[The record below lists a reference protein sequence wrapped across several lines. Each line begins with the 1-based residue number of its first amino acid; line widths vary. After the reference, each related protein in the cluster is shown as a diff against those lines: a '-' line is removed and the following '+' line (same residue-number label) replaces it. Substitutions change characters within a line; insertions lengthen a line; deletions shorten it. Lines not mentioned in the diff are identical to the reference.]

1 MMFIISNIRPLSSM
15 KCQRFAT
22 RGLLLSIVVAWGLTQ
37 SAAYGQVEELAG
49 LDSVVSLTTLET
61 PTDDLIR
68 LATAYA
74 DALKE
79 FKQAQLSLET
89 IRGLHPNA
97 VVTNLEVQIAQLNL
111 DAAQNKMKVIRA
123 IVQKQLDAAQKK
135 LEIVRFL
142 EKRSFAPAAAAAADA
157 AGTEL
162 PSGRSYVRAQDEM
175 TVQILKMILEMR

>member
-1 MMFIISNIRPLSSM
+1 MTFAFDPTCAQSMSNPSRRS
-15 KCQRFAT
+15 A
-22 RGLLLSIVVAWGLTQ
+22 GWLLLSMVFAWVCGH

-68 LATAYA
+68 LATTYA

-89 IRGLHPNA
+89 IRGLHPNM

-111 DAAQNKMKVIRA
+111 EAAQNKMKVIRA
-123 IVQKQLDAAQKK
+123 IVQKQLEAAQKK

-142 EKRSFAPAAAAAADA
+142 EKRSLGPAAAGAAE
-157 AGTEL
+157 GEL
-162 PSGRSYVRAQDEM
+162 PVNGRSYVRVQDEM
-175 TVQILKMILEMR
+175 TIQILKMILEMR